1 MFNMPTESD
10 YKRMVL
16 TVLKEAD
23 KDGSGVTYAE
33 IQAAL
38 GKTYGLQG
46 TVLGLQETEFVEFE
60 VFHKHLEFLEDLQKA
75 LKELLDASKI
85 VSFENR
91 RVFDATK
98 FKLPADDEKFENA
111 ESKLPGNK
119 EGNLENGSHSE
130 SRNSEPLVE
139 KKASTFEHHFETSAE
154 KSGTA
159 APSNTWNLWALFL
172 KVLFCGCRK

>member
-1 MFNMPTESD
+1 MPTESD

-23 KDGSGVTYAE
+23 KDGTGVTYAE

-46 TVLGLQETEFVEFE
+46 TD
-60 VFHKHLEFLEDLQKA
+60 FLEHLQKA

-85 VSFENR
+85 VSDTAD
-91 RVFDATK
+91 VDAAK

-111 ESKLPGNK
+111 ESELPGNK